1 MGCFAG
7 EKSRFARGRR
17 IKSVKIDGG
26 EEFEREKRRE
36 EGLCKG
42 KANLCKKSLLLPS
55 PPHIY
60 IHIYAFPFPFPPQWD
75 RGRGRDSES
84 GK

>member
-1 MGCFAG
+1 MG
-7 EKSRFARGRR
+7 
-17 IKSVKIDGG
+17 GG

-55 PPHIY
+55 PAKQHIYIY

-75 RGRGRDSES
+75 PIQGRGRDSES